1 MLRLDCNLSCYL
13 DWIFE
18 ACTTR
23 TSSTASSKLP
33 SGLRLAGL
41 TKFVQANMK
50 YNHHFL
56 QVKSVQLGIRLI
68 LGQSLSI
75 INACRE
81 MDFCRFMVRPFSR
94 ADEISKSEANHAR
107 PTMLPDGL
115 CNIIRV

>member
-1 MLRLDCNLSCYL
+1 MLRLHCNLSCYL

-18 ACTTR
+18 TYTTS

-41 TKFVQANMK
+41 TKFAQADLRT
-50 YNHHFL
+50 NHHFL
-56 QVKSVQLGIRLI
+56 QVKRVQLGIRLI
-68 LGQSLSI
+68 LGQSSGI

-94 ADEISKSEANHAR
+94 ADGPQKFQK
-107 PTMLPDGL
+107 
-115 CNIIRV
+115 